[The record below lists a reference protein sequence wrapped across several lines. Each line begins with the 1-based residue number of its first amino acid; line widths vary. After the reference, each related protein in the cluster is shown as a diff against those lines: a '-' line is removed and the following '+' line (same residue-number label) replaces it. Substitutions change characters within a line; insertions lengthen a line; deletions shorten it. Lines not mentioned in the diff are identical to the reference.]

1 MLKLDTNY
9 VLRFI
14 INDNEEQAEIVR
26 NTICYEK
33 AELNICVIAEVIYVL
48 RNFYEFDREE
58 ITKAVNMFINIDNVI
73 TEDKAVVIK
82 SLELFSTYRKLD
94 FVDCILL
101 SYHFVNGDTILTFDK
116 EMNKL
121 LNREKE

>member
-1 MLKLDTNY
+1 MGKSICY
-9 VLRFI
+9 
-14 INDNEEQAEIVR
+14 EQAEL
-26 NTICYEK
+26 K
-33 AELNICVIAEVIYVL
+33 ICVIAEVIYVL

-58 ITKAVNMFINIDNVI
+58 IKKALSMFINIDNVI

-116 EMNKL
+116 EMNKI
-121 LNREKE
+121 LNMEKE